1 MTARRESRCDR
12 SQNADPER
20 QQRKP
25 SEHLANGHGLDLLR
39 LVKPLACHL
48 TKSSRRLPGN
58 AAAGNR
64 SLRRRRSLP
73 PPWRRCQADCR
84 AAGAKA
90 RRRRGGDPRVPE
102 RVPERWR
109 RAVSRLA
116 PGSSAGQHRRG
127 RRGGRDPVSAATK
140 HGTGSPPSPPKP
152 ETTSGKR
159 RLTPRGSRR
168 ADRILAAPFEPPV
181 PAATQTVE
189 VVAAHLGA

>member
-48 TKSSRRLPGN
+48 TTSSRRLAGN

-64 SLRRRRSLP
+64 SLRRRRSFP

-90 RRRRGGDPRVPE
+90 RRRRGGRPRVPE
-102 RVPERWR
+102 RVPERWLC
-109 RAVSRLA
+109 AVSRLA
-116 PGSSAGQHRRG
+116 HGHHGSQHRRRRRG
-127 RRGGRDPVSAATK
+127 RRG
-140 HGTGSPPSPPKP
+140 P
-152 ETTSGKR
+152 ELRSGAFLKSVGV
-159 RLTPRGSRR
+159 TPRGSSSLPPGIEDRGVMRMRGRPPRGRTRYGSRARR
-168 ADRILAAPFEPPV
+168 PSSGTA
-181 PAATQTVE
+181 
-189 VVAAHLGA
+189 

>member
-48 TKSSRRLPGN
+48 TTSSRRLPGN

-64 SLRRRRSLP
+64 RLRRRRSLP
-73 PPWRRCQADCR
+73 PPWCRCQADCR

-90 RRRRGGDPRVPE
+90 RRRRGGDPN
-102 RVPERWR
+102 
-109 RAVSRLA
+109 VSPNA
-116 PGSSAGQHRRG
+116 GDAPSPGSHMVTTGASIGDDEEAGVVPSCG
-127 RRGGRDPVSAATK
+127 RARS
-140 HGTGSPPSPPKP
+140 
-152 ETTSGKR
+152 
-159 RLTPRGSRR
+159 
-168 ADRILAAPFEPPV
+168 
-181 PAATQTVE
+181 
-189 VVAAHLGA
+189 